1 MGAAIITN
9 RADTA
14 PDLALYKDG
23 VFLLEEGIIDPSE
36 NGVETDNEDIRL
48 YLEKISQKYGTV
60 RTLLNPYQQTPVRN
74 IYVCNDIVLCDNL
87 CLMYFESGKYHF
99 THRSFQEYF
108 CALFFSKQKDRTL
121 EGIGDFF
128 DNLRSRNY
136 GDKTFSMLYDMIPGK
151 IDEYVFIPYLKKLFE
166 ECDAGDGYWTFLET
180 MY

>member
-1 MGAAIITN
+1 MTQHAKRPDKQITAKAF
-9 RADTA
+9 RD
-14 PDLALYKDG
+14 D
-23 VFLLEEGIIDPSE
+23 
-36 NGVETDNEDIRL
+36 
-48 YLEKISQKYGTV
+48 
-60 RTLLNPYQQTPVRN
+60 
-74 IYVCNDIVLCDNL
+74 LCDNL

-151 IDEYVFIPYLKKLFE
+151 IDEYVFIP
-166 ECDAGDGYWTFLET
+166 
-180 MY
+180 